1 MKKEKNKEKVT
12 TLDDWYSLKWH
23 GREKYKTQWLRLPK
37 DSTRKRE
44 IERERERER
53 EIGNVNSILVWVGVF
68 LAFYRVETK
77 YDQPMTL

>member
-23 GREKYKTQWLRLPK
+23 GREKYKTQWLHLPK
-37 DSTRKRE
+37 DSTRKRD
-44 IERERERER
+44 RERERER
-53 EIGNVNSILVWVGVF
+53 GNVNSILVWVGVF